1 MCILEMLV
9 MTDGISNLVFQEWNS
24 ISPQRIDDTKDLF
37 QYRIWTP
44 KKIIFLDLAIQKA
57 FVGSSY
63 H

>member
-1 MCILEMLV
+1 MYILEMLV

-44 KKIIFLDLAIQKA
+44 KKIIFLDLVIQKA

>member
-24 ISPQRIDDTKDLF
+24 VSPQRIDDTKDLF

-44 KKIIFLDLAIQKA
+44 KKIIFIDLVIQKA